1 MDNICIYI
9 YITTVHDIAKLRA
22 PAPSRQHRFEANKR
36 FKSNGD
42 EGVDGDGDGDG
53 DDGRADSEGDNDHT
67 YYLFTL

>member
-1 MDNICIYI
+1 MYI
-9 YITTVHDIAKLRA
+9 YITTVHNIAKLRA

-53 DDGRADSEGDNDHT
+53 DGDDGRADSEGDNDHT